1 MVGSMLQIVN
11 QNHLV
16 NQLQEEM
23 KNLSVTVKD
32 LEGDLLARKVK
43 VHNIEY
49 NVESLSGFASSD
61 SIVIRTIDTPT
72 N

>member
-32 LEGDLLARKVK
+32 LEGDLLARKVN
-43 VHNIEY
+43 NIEY